1 MPYNF
6 LSFITNPIFLIIISI
21 VAFLFW
27 LTMLI
32 NCVKKTFAKPKHKIA
47 WILTIVLFQATGA
60 FIYWLAVCRR
70 A

>member
-1 MPYNF
+1 MSYDFPS
-6 LSFITNPIFLIIISI
+6 LLTNTIFLFIISI
-21 VAFLFW
+21 VGFLFW
-27 LTMLI
+27 LTMLM

-47 WILTIVLFQATGA
+47 WILTIILLQVTGA